1 METEGSDLRIDKY
14 NFDVTT
20 TCRVLMGTSIVIY
33 GLLNI
38 WHTFLKHEMHNL
50 FNNNIEHNVDPTKL
64 QMMELVKKRDYGSTP
79 DLIAMMDAMPF
90 TTAAIFI
97 RQPFIGTGAQPRMTL
112 HNSLSDIPIR
122 FIKPNWYL
130 RSFSS
135 ICFVY
140 IDLVAIL
147 QDILEGFIGFPR
159 LRSSSSL
166 LGEMMAHV
174 LNDFQNKPYKL
185 KKNYRK
191 IMI

>member
-1 METEGSDLRIDKY
+1 
-14 NFDVTT
+14 
-20 TCRVLMGTSIVIY
+20 MGT
-33 GLLNI
+33 
-38 WHTFLKHEMHNL
+38 TKNL

-64 QMMELVKKRDYGSTP
+64 QMMELFKKRDYGSTP

-130 RSFSS
+130 RSFSK
-135 ICFVY
+135 
-140 IDLVAIL
+140 
-147 QDILEGFIGFPR
+147 GFIGFPR

-166 LGEMMAHV
+166 LGEIMAHV
-174 LNDFQNKPYKL
+174 LNDFQNKPCKL
-185 KKNYRK
+185 KKSYRK